1 MFRAFLVLSSGSVI
15 GKFIGFLRE
24 ILMAA
29 LFGTGTYV
37 AAYRVAQTAMLMP
50 IEFFLTNSLE
60 AGFVPL
66 YVRYAKEDPKKAR
79 TFLTVTVMLFLLLA
93 GIIFLFLYL
102 GSSWWVKIL
111 APGMDHTRKALTASM
126 LHVMALAVPLYILG
140 MLMAYLEMAHDRYL
154 TASLRSTI
162 QSVGLISGSLLA
174 IYFKNPLFLA
184 WGFVFAYLFYLLW
197 LLSSL
202 YNLGL
207 LHFKATLSRHLAI
220 ETFRAFWKSVR
231 PVLIVPLLIQGNIAI
246 ERIVAS
252 LIGSTAI
259 AAVDY
264 AKFVTET
271 GVILVAAPLGMVGL
285 SALSGLDPDLVRQKV
300 GQIANIVL
308 IFMIPISLFIAC
320 NNVDIVHILYAR
332 GAFDQESVDVT
343 AKILLGFSIGLWA
356 QVLSYYFIRV
366 LNAQLRNTEVLMY
379 TIISTLIDI
388 GIKLL
393 LYKDLGPFVLGL
405 GVSVNS
411 VILCIFTINALR
423 LNKELCSTFL
433 WMALGVILY
442 ILIHIGVSCISV
454 LTWHLSQYIRLL
466 IIFGLFSLYWII
478 YVFIVPKLKAYIY
491 HVFVDKLHNLFY

>member
-15 GKFIGFLRE
+15 GKIIGFLRE

-37 AAYRVAQTAMLMP
+37 AAYRVAQTATLMP

-79 TFLTVTVMLFLLLA
+79 AFLTVTVMLFLLLA

-111 APGMDHTRKALTASM
+111 APGMDDTSKALTASM

-140 MLMAYLEMAHDRYL
+140 MLMAYLEMAHGRYL
-154 TASLRSTI
+154 TVSLRSTI

-252 LIGSTAI
+252 LIGSTTI

-271 GVILVAAPLGMVGL
+271 GVILIAAPLGMVGL

-308 IFMIPISLFIAC
+308 IFTIPISLFIAC

-332 GAFDQESVDVT
+332 GAFDQESVEVT
-343 AKILLGFSIGLWA
+343 SKILLGFSIGMWA

-366 LNAQLRNTEVLMY
+366 LNSQLRNTEVLIY
-379 TIISTLIDI
+379 TSISILVDV

-393 LYKDLGPFVLGL
+393 LYKNFGPVVLGL
-405 GVSVNS
+405 GLSVNFI
-411 VILCIFTINALR
+411 VLWLFTTYALN
-423 LNKELCSTFL
+423 LYKELKDTFL
-433 WMALGVILY
+433 SLAVGSLFY
-442 ILIHIGVSCISV
+442 IVAYIFISQKLIGLSHIVHFISIATISC
-454 LTWHLSQYIRLL
+454 
-466 IIFGLFSLYWII
+466 LYWIF
-478 YVFIVPKLKAYIY
+478 YVLLQPRLRKYVYLVIGN
-491 HVFVDKLHNLFY
+491 LHDLF

>member
-1 MFRAFLVLSSGSVI
+1 MFKAFLMLFSGSII
-15 GKFIGFLRE
+15 GKLVGFLRE

-66 YVRYAKEDPKKAR
+66 YVRYAKEDQKKAR
-79 TFLTVTVMLFLLLA
+79 AFLTVTVMLFLLLA

-111 APGMDHTRKALTASM
+111 APGMDDTSKALTASM
-126 LHVMALAVPLYILG
+126 LHVMALAVPLYLLG
-140 MLMAYLEMAHDRYL
+140 MLMAYLEMAHGRYL

-271 GVILVAAPLGMVGL
+271 GVILIAAPLGMVGL

-332 GAFDQESVDVT
+332 GAFDQESVEVT
-343 AKILLGFSIGLWA
+343 SKILLGFSIGMWA

-366 LNAQLRNTEVLMY
+366 LNSQLRNTEVLIY
-379 TIISTLIDI
+379 TSISILIDV

-393 LYKDLGPFVLGL
+393 LYKNFGPVVLGL
-405 GVSVNS
+405 GLSVNFI
-411 VILCIFTINALR
+411 VLWLFTTYALN
-423 LNKELCSTFL
+423 LYKELKDTFL
-433 WMALGVILY
+433 SLAVGSLFY
-442 ILIHIGVSCISV
+442 IVAYIFISQKLIGLSHIVHFISIA
-454 LTWHLSQYIRLL
+454 TIS
-466 IIFGLFSLYWII
+466 SLYWIF
-478 YVFIVPKLKAYIY
+478 YVLLQPRLRKYLYLLIGS
-491 HVFVDKLHNLFY
+491 LHDSF

>member
-15 GKFIGFLRE
+15 GKLIGFLRE

-37 AAYRVAQTAMLMP
+37 AAYRVAQTATLMP

-66 YVRYAKEDPKKAR
+66 YVRYAKEDPKRAR
-79 TFLTVTVMLFLLLA
+79 AFLTVTVMLFLLLA

-111 APGMDHTRKALTASM
+111 APGMDDTTKALTASM

-140 MLMAYLEMAHDRYL
+140 MLMAYLEMAHGRYL
-154 TASLRSTI
+154 TVSLRSTI

-197 LLSSL
+197 LLS
-202 YNLGL
+202 GL
-207 LHFKATLSRHLAI
+207 RKFGSLHFRTAFSQNVARDVFT
-220 ETFRAFWKSVR
+220 TFWRYVR
-231 PVLIVPLLIQGNIAI
+231 PVLIIPFLIQGNIAV

-252 LIGSTAI
+252 LIGSAAI
-259 AAVDY
+259 PAVDY
-264 AKFVTET
+264 AKFITES
-271 GVILVAAPLGMVGL
+271 GVILIAAPLGMVGL
-285 SALSGLDPDLVRQKV
+285 STMSGLDSNLVRQKV

-308 IFMIPISLFIAC
+308 IFMIPVSIFLAC
-320 NNVDIVHILYAR
+320 NNIDIVHILYAR
-332 GAFDQESVDVT
+332 GAFDQESVEVT
-343 AKILLGFSIGLWA
+343 SKILLGFSIGMWA

-366 LNAQLRNTEVLMY
+366 LNSQLRNTEVLIY
-379 TIISTLIDI
+379 TSISILIDV

-393 LYKDLGPFVLGL
+393 FYKNLGPMVLGL
-405 GVSVNS
+405 GLSVNS
-411 VILCIFTINALR
+411 IVLCLFITYALN
-423 LNKELCSTFL
+423 LYKELKDTFL
-433 WMALGVILY
+433 SLAVGSLFY
-442 ILIHIGVSCISV
+442 IVAYIFISQKLTGLSHIVHFITITSISC
-454 LTWHLSQYIRLL
+454 
-466 IIFGLFSLYWII
+466 LYWIF
-478 YVFIVPKLKAYIY
+478 YVLLQPRLRKYVYLLIGN
-491 HVFVDKLHNLFY
+491 LHNLL

>member
-1 MFRAFLVLSSGSVI
+1 MFKAFLMLFSGSII
-15 GKFIGFLRE
+15 GKLVGFLRE

-66 YVRYAKEDPKKAR
+66 YVRYTKDDPKRAEA
-79 TFLTVTVMLFLLLA
+79 LLSVIVMLFLLLA
-93 GIIFLFLYL
+93 GIIFLFLFFC
-102 GSSWWVKIL
+102 SSWWVRIL
-111 APGMDHTRKALTASM
+111 TPGMNDAGKILTASM
-126 LHVMALAVPLYILG
+126 LRVMALAVPLYILG
-140 MLMAYLEMAHDRYL
+140 MLMAYLEMAHGRYL

-184 WGFVFAYLFYLLW
+184 WGFVFAYLFYLVW
-197 LLSSL
+197 LLCGL

-207 LHFKATLSRHLAI
+207 LRFKASFSRDLAK
-220 ETFRAFWKSVR
+220 ETFSAFWCSVR

-252 LIGSTAI
+252 LIGSTSI

-271 GVILVAAPLGMVGL
+271 VVILIAAPLGMVGL
-285 SALSGLDPDLVRQKV
+285 STLSGLDSDSVRQKL

-308 IFMIPISLFIAC
+308 IFTIPISLFVAC

-332 GAFDQESVDVT
+332 GAFDQESVRVT
-343 AKILLGFSIGLWA
+343 SKILLGFSIGMWA
-356 QVLSYYFIRV
+356 QALSYYFIRV
-366 LNAQLRNTEVLMY
+366 LNSQLRNAEVLLY
-379 TIISTLIDI
+379 TGVSILIDI

-393 LYKDLGPFVLGL
+393 LYRNLGPLALGL
-405 GVSVNS
+405 GVSMNS
-411 VILCIFTINALR
+411 IVLLLLTIRAFR
-423 LNKELCSTFL
+423 LGKSLLLSML
-433 WMALGVILY
+433 WMALGAVFYVITTMILENCLSSISSLSYFALSTAIFCLFWVVY
-442 ILIHIGVSCISV
+442 IPLVP
-454 LTWHLSQYIRLL
+454 HLRKSINP
-466 IIFGLFSLYWII
+466 
-478 YVFIVPKLKAYIY
+478 VFAKLCRYN
-491 HVFVDKLHNLFY
+491 DKSA

>member
-79 TFLTVTVMLFLLLA
+79 AFLTVTVMLFLLLA

-111 APGMDHTRKALTASM
+111 APGMDDTSKALTASM

-140 MLMAYLEMAHDRYL
+140 MLMAYLKMAHGRYL

-252 LIGSTAI
+252 LIGSTTI

-271 GVILVAAPLGMVGL
+271 GVILIAAPLGMVGL

-332 GAFDQESVDVT
+332 GAFDQESVEVT
-343 AKILLGFSIGLWA
+343 SKILLGFSIGMWA

-366 LNAQLRNTEVLMY
+366 LNSQLRNTEVLIY
-379 TIISTLIDI
+379 TSISILIDV

-393 LYKDLGPFVLGL
+393 LYKNFGPMVLGL
-405 GVSVNS
+405 GLSVNS
-411 VILCIFTINALR
+411 IVLWLFITYALN
-423 LNKELCSTFL
+423 LYKELKDTFL
-433 WMALGVILY
+433 SLAVGSLFY
-442 ILIHIGVSCISV
+442 IVAYIFISQKLIGLSHIVHFISIATISC
-454 LTWHLSQYIRLL
+454 
-466 IIFGLFSLYWII
+466 LYWIF
-478 YVFIVPKLKAYIY
+478 YVLLQPRLRKYVYLLIGS
-491 HVFVDKLHNLFY
+491 LHDLF